1 MSENQNATYNA
12 EMIDPETLLSQ
23 YVPDERI
30 VKIFSR
36 ARTIKF
42 LSLFHGVINLFYSLF
57 RFWFYAFFALL
68 CFLGYKG
75 AKEYNR
81 NYTSFYMIYNIM
93 DVIGQCILIYYVTQN
108 KSDYQ
113 IDDNQLVGYYAIQS
127 LILLI
132 NFWIICI
139 VHNFIKDLKSVDEN
153 DIQFL
158 RAGIIPMENIQFV
171 LI

>member
-113 IDDNQLVGYYAIQS
+113 IDDNILQYKNC
-127 LILLI
+127 LICFLI
-132 NFWIICI
+132 YIK
-139 VHNFIKDLKSVDEN
+139 FIN
-153 DIQFL
+153 Y
-158 RAGIIPMENIQFV
+158 
-171 LI
+171 